1 MRFGAR
7 WDFSCASAQGTLSRF
22 VKHLLRC
29 RCGHGLSSILRLGL
43 ARMRRHHEMPIRQTQ
58 SLCRVTAG
66 FLPAMRKQSI
76 H

>member
-43 ARMRRHHEMPIRQTQ
+43 LACAVITK
-58 SLCRVTAG
+58 CRYVKHKACAG
-66 FLPAMRKQSI
+66 
-76 H
+76 